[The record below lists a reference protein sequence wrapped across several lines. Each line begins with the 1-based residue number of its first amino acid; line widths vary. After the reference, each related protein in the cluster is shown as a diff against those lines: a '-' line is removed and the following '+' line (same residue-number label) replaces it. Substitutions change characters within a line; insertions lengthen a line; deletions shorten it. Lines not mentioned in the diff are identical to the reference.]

1 MLATEYRNQ
10 LHWLWLKRSESQTLE
25 LSKNIYFFLGIKADK
40 LLIRDGPVDLKKKK
54 KRVGGGCESS
64 DASQILNC
72 LRSPKHRGKYC
83 LGERRRYRICN
94 PEACPPGLPSFRDTQ
109 CRHFNAVPYKGR
121 FFQWETI
128 INRGHTQYTDVDVL
142 ILLWL
147 NCWTHA
153 PFHGHLQPPL
163 VVS

>member
-10 LHWLWLKRSESQTLE
+10 LHWLWLKRSAWAVQ
-25 LSKNIYFFLGIKADK
+25 KYIFLPGNKSRQAI
-40 LLIRDGPVDLKKKK
+40 IWDGPGDLKKK

-64 DASQILNC
+64 DTSQILNC

-94 PEACPPGLPSFRDTQ
+94 PAACPPGLPSFRDTQ